1 MTKKKKLAIM
11 CASYGQWPIVSKA
24 NEMGIETHCFA
35 WDKGDY
41 SVCKAIADY
50 YHPISIIEKEQ
61 ILEVCRDVQ
70 IDGITTIADE
80 VSIPTICHV
89 AKDMGLIANGEDAL
103 VAINKYQSRQRFLA
117 KGVSSPRFVIA
128 SPGMDVSG
136 FRYPLIVKPT
146 DRCGSRGVMK
156 VEKPE
161 DLQYAIER
169 ARQDSFSRQAIV
181 EEFVSG
187 SEVSVESISWKGQHY
202 ILTITDKTTTGAP
215 YFVELAHHQ
224 PSQLSAGNQEKIR
237 AETLKALT
245 ALNIEYGAS
254 HAELKVTEDG
264 EVYVIEVG
272 PRMGG
277 DQIGAYL
284 VELSTSY
291 DYLKG
296 VVDVALGQFVPPVI
310 DKNRQMYSG
319 IYYLCKETEQLKS
332 IIENKDKD
340 PRIVK
345 TAMTSVELRHI
356 QTSVDR
362 SGFFI
367 YQAKEKMTV

>member
-1 MTKKKKLAIM
+1 
-11 CASYGQWPIVSKA
+11 
-24 NEMGIETHCFA
+24 MGVETHCFA

-41 SVCKAIADY
+41 SVCKAIASY
-50 YHPISIIEKEQ
+50 YHPISILEKEQ

-70 IDGITTIADE
+70 VDGITTIADE
-80 VSIPTICHV
+80 ISIPTICYV
-89 AKDMGLIANGEDAL
+89 ANEMGLIANGEDAL
-103 VAINKYQSRQRFLA
+103 AAINKYQSRQRFFA

-136 FRYPLIVKPT
+136 FRYPLIIKPT

-156 VEKPE
+156 VENPE
-161 DLQYAIER
+161 DLKDAIKR
-169 ARQDSFSRQAIV
+169 AQEFAFSKQAIV

-187 SEVSVESISWKGQHY
+187 SEVSVESISYQGQHY
-202 ILTITDKTTTGAP
+202 VLTITDKTTTGAP

-224 PSQLSAGNQEKIR
+224 PSQLSSESQEKIR
-237 AETLKALT
+237 TETIKALT

-254 HAELKVTEDG
+254 HAEMKITEDG
-264 EVYVIEVG
+264 EVYVIEIG

-277 DQIGAYL
+277 DEIGASL
-284 VELSTSY
+284 VELSTGY

-296 VVDVALGQFVPPVI
+296 VVDVALGQFTPPVI
-310 DKNRQMYSG
+310 DKSKQMYSG
-319 IYYLCKETEQLKS
+319 IYYLCKETERLKPFFD
-332 IIENKDKD
+332 NKEKD
-340 PRIVK
+340 PRIVEMELK
-345 TAMTSVELRHI
+345 NDELRNI

-367 YQAKEKMTV
+367 YQAKEKMIV